1 VSRPIDQIDSSHTNT
16 PQLEHDGQPSSGRVL
31 PSTLTVSQRGSV
43 TLLRLSRPAKRNAF
57 DEATIA
63 GLETFFSDLPEVM
76 RVVVLFGEGEH
87 FSAGADL
94 CSFADTS
101 DWDRVLL
108 SETWHRAF
116 DRIENGGV
124 PVIAALHGAVIGGG
138 LELHANTSRPSTRA
152 RAHARGHQLGEHM
165 DRHARAAKHRI
176 PAPDLA
182 YQPILGR
189 RSGRAD

>member
-1 VSRPIDQIDSSHTNT
+1 MSRPIDQIDSSHTNT

-43 TLLRLSRPAKRNAF
+43 TLLRLSRPAKRNAL

-124 PVIAALHGAVIGGG
+124 PVIAALHARSSVAVWSSP
-138 LELHANTSRPSTRA
+138 LPRTSGWLNATRITPFRRVRGDYSLA
-152 RAHARGHQLGEHM
+152 AAAPCAYRA
-165 DRHARAAKHRI
+165 
-176 PAPDLA
+176 
-182 YQPILGR
+182 
-189 RSGRAD
+189 S

>member
-1 VSRPIDQIDSSHTNT
+1 MSRPIDQIDSSHTNT

-31 PSTLTVSQRGSV
+31 SSTLTVSQRGSV
-43 TLLRLSRPAKRNAF
+43 TLLRLSRPAKRNAL

-152 RAHARGHQLGEHM
+152 RTRARPPARRAYGP
-165 DRHARAAKHRI
+165 ARACRETQDSR
-176 PAPDLA
+176 P
-182 YQPILGR
+182 
-189 RSGRAD
+189 